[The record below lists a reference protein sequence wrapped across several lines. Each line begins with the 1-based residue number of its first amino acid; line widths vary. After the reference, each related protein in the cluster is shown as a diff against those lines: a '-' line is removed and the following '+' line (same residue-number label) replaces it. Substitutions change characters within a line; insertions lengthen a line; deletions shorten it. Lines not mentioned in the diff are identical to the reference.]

1 VACNPPFRAKR
12 AKYRKTQKAKE
23 RGIVHFRN
31 GHLGELAIL
40 EIAS

>member
-12 AKYRKTQKAKE
+12 ANYRKTQKAKE
-23 RGIVHFRN
+23 RGIVHFRIN
-31 GHLGELAIL
+31 LGELAIL